1 MLSLKTHFIIEKRIK
16 FTNYTFKLSLSLKK
30 KPKAILNHALL
41 YLCSN
46 FKLEAKKPIKETIF
60 LNKFLALVTKIE

>member
-41 YLCSN
+41 YSN